1 VSPRRHPLLFALV
14 ALPAAFAVGCI
25 PTARVVIW
33 LFGYRAKPAVG
44 GKTGADSVRRTVG
57 TGPAVATAIIDSLKG
72 YSVAR
77 IARHYGAGRN
87 LTGALAVAPLVA
99 HVTVVRG
106 RGAAAAVGTGF
117 AIDEP
122 TMLVASLPIVAG
134 SIAKH
139 HAFSVMLGA
148 ITYVPVRWVFTRAW
162 GAPFWGLVALC
173 VLVYARLRGDAR
185 FVPRG
190 LTRETAWNRFW
201 YDNERPRRAPYHESE
216 DGAPAPPAEAEV
228 DQAAAAG
235 DTPAGSTPAT
245 QA

>member
-1 VSPRRHPLLFALV
+1 MSPRRHPVLFALV
-14 ALPAAFAVGCI
+14 ALPTAFAVGCL
-25 PTARVVIW
+25 PTARLVIW
-33 LFGYRAKPAVG
+33 LFGGGREAVVE
-44 GKTGADSVRRTVG
+44 GKAGADMVRHSVG
-57 TGPAVATAIIDSLKG
+57 TGPAIATGIIDALKG

-77 IARHYGAGRN
+77 LARHYGAGRN

-99 HVTVVRG
+99 HVMVVRG

-122 TMLVASLPIVAG
+122 TMLVAGLPIVAG

-139 HAFSVMLGA
+139 HAFSAMLGA

-162 GAPFWGLVALC
+162 SAPLWGLVALC
-173 VLVYARLRGDAR
+173 VLAYARLRGDGRLLPA
-185 FVPRG
+185 G

-201 YDNERPRRAPYHESE
+201 YDNEHPRRAPYSE
-216 DGAPAPPAEAEV
+216 PEEPAA
-228 DQAAAAG
+228 DQVGVAA
-235 DTPAGSTPAT
+235 

>member
-1 VSPRRHPLLFALV
+1 VSPRRHPVLFALV
-14 ALPAAFAVGCI
+14 ALPTAFAVGCL

-33 LFGYRAKPAVG
+33 LLGGRWGAVVG
-44 GKTGADSVRRTVG
+44 GGFGADSVRRSVG
-57 TGPAVATAIIDSLKG
+57 TGPAIATAVIDSLKG
-72 YSVAR
+72 YG
-77 IARHYGAGRN
+77 IARLARHFGAGRN

-122 TMLVASLPIVAG
+122 TMLVAGLPIVAG

-139 HAFSVMLGA
+139 HAFSAMLGA

-162 GAPFWGLVALC
+162 SAPLWGLVALG
-173 VLVYARLRGDAR
+173 VLAYARLRGDGR
-185 FVPRG
+185 ILPRG

-201 YDNERPRRAPYHESE
+201 YDNERPRRAPYSES
-216 DGAPAPPAEAEV
+216 GGSAVGPAPV
-228 DQAAAAG
+228 AG
-235 DTPAGSTPAT
+235 
-245 QA
+245 QE

>member
-1 VSPRRHPLLFALV
+1 VSPRRHPVLFALV

-33 LFGYRAKPAVG
+33 LFGDRAKPAVG

-57 TGPAVATAIIDSLKG
+57 TGPAIATGVIDALKG

-77 IARHYGAGRN
+77 LARHFGAGRN
-87 LTGALAVAPLVA
+87 LTGALAVTPLIA

-106 RGAAAAVGTGF
+106 RGASTAVGTAF

-122 TMLVASLPIVAG
+122 AMLVASLPIVAG
-134 SIAKH
+134 SIARH

-173 VLVYARLRGDAR
+173 VLAYARLRGSAR
-185 FVPRG
+185 LVPRG

-201 YDNERPRRAPYHESE
+201 YDNERPRRAPYSESE
-216 DGAPAPPAEAEV
+216 DEAPASPTAVGAS
-228 DQAAAAG
+228 AAG
-235 DTPAGSTPAT
+235 AAPAA